1 MIIKE
6 ISNNLITHRMRKE
19 QRTPVH
25 EYLPPNDILSK
36 TMDEN
41 APYGNVNYNFQG
53 LVFII

>member
-1 MIIKE
+1 
-6 ISNNLITHRMRKE
+6 MRKE

-53 LVFII
+53 SVFII